1 MKNLWKIGGIFFCF
15 IFAVALIETVILM
28 ITNQSLKA
36 KLDESQE
43 KISVFQNQI
52 ETLNSELKENFKK
65 KFHNWR

>member
-1 MKNLWKIGGIFFCF
+1 
-15 IFAVALIETVILM
+15 M

-65 KFHNWR
+65 NFTIGDRKD